1 MESIKDTPFVGWLY
15 SQGLKLCLLYHTTD
29 VTIQYAGIHNK
40 IEKLSKSPIEKISY
54 SSTGVIFINVKLNT
68 MVKVIEYITMNPV
81 LLFRCTNKNSIFFRF
96 PSSSVA
102 SRQMGGADLGPRN
115 EPAEVSLAA
124 AFCPLYLKGPV
135 ATIKQAESLQAFFN
149 PPAAD
154 ILHALHQTPYIKSRV
169 KSRYR

>member
-1 MESIKDTPFVGWLY
+1 MIL
-15 SQGLKLCLLYHTTD
+15 
-29 VTIQYAGIHNK
+29 
-40 IEKLSKSPIEKISY
+40 
-54 SSTGVIFINVKLNT
+54 INGELNT
-68 MVKVIEYITMNPV
+68 TVKVIEYITMNPAF
-81 LLFRCTNKNSIFFRF
+81 LFRCTNKNSIFSRF

-154 ILHALHQTPYIKSRV
+154 ILHALYQVP
-169 KSRYR
+169 